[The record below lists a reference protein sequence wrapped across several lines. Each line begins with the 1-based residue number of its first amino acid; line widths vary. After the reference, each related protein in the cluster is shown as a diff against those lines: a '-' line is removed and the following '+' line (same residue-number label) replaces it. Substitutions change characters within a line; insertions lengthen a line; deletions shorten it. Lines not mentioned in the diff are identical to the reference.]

1 MVEYK
6 VTKVEIVHNEFLIEY
21 DDEGHYSEK
30 KKPIEDYVEKNYYAV
45 HEVCADYDYVIGE
58 FKSFAT
64 AKDYVEKLKNK

>member
-30 KKPIEDYVEKNYYAV
+30 KKPIEDYV
-45 HEVCADYDYVIGE
+45 
-58 FKSFAT
+58 
-64 AKDYVEKLKNK
+64 